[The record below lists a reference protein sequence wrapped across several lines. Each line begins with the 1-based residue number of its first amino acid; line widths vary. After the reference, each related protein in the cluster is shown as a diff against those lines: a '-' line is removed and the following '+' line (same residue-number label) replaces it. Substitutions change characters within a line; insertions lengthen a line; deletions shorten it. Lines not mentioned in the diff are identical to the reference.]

1 ASYTAQSRQSQSM
14 MVLEQLNI
22 REESVSGVSIDEEMT
37 NLIKFQHAY
46 QATARMVTTIDELMQ
61 ILNDMI

>member
-1 ASYTAQSRQSQSM
+1 M